1 MQNNTEQHSNVIT
14 LLQNHRSIRKFTDQK
29 VSNGDI
35 GQILYSAQMAATS
48 SHVQAYSIVRVTI
61 GGLL

>member
-1 MQNNTEQHSNVIT
+1 MQNNMEQQSNVIA

-29 VSNGDI
+29 INNEDI

-48 SHVQAYSIVRVTI
+48 SHVQAYSIVGVTI
-61 GGLL
+61 GGSL